1 MGLQLRLRAETGAS
15 YKQAP
20 TENQRVPDVS
30 ICEND
35 RAPALLIPADSS
47 IIFHCSLLDFLID
60 EMSDPQT
67 MTWNF
72 IQGVPKTQNLNMPA
86 GTKKQKDF
94 SRVQLATEFVLIC
107 CKNRSAIGVKV

>member
-1 MGLQLRLRAETGAS
+1 MGLQLRLRAEIGVLC
-15 YKQAP
+15 KQAP
-20 TENQRVPDVS
+20 AEIQRVPVGP

-67 MTWNF
+67 MTWDF
-72 IQGVPKTQNLNMPA
+72 IPGVPKTQNLNMPA